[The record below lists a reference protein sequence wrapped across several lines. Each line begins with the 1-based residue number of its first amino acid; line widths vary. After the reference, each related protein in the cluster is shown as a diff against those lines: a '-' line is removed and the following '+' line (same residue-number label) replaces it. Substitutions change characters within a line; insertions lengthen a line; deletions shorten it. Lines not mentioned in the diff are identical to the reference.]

1 MKYYFNNSNTG
12 GYPKEMTLIYSEL
25 YAMRMLAKLIQTGAK
40 HLHLN
45 YFYDNENISINV
57 ADRP

>member
-12 GYPKEMTLIYSEL
+12 GYPAEKQRIMKDL
-25 YAMRMLAKLIQTGAK
+25 YVMRMLAKLIQIGAR

-45 YFYDNENISINV
+45 YFYDNENISINM
-57 ADRP
+57 AD